1 MFRQLFKSLVLAR
14 QASAALQVMRYLSDN
29 QLADIGF
36 TRSNYVDGMKA
47 QIWAELNAEDSNV
60 TYAAPVR
67 SNLQLIV

>member
-1 MFRQLFKSLVLAR
+1 MFRKLFKSLVMAR

-29 QLADIGF
+29 QLAGIGF

-47 QIWAELNAEDSNV
+47 QILAELNAEDANV

-67 SNLQLIV
+67 SKLQLLV